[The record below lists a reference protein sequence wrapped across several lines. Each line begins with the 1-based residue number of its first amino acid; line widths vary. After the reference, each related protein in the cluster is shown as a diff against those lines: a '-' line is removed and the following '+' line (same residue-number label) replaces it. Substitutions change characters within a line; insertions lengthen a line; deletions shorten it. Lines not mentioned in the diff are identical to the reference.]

1 MFVSEKGMNI
11 VRFLFYKNKKENQ
24 PTKNVYT
31 LKCTQLAPEYKENKE
46 IIEYEDTLEKYES
59 VTSEEYI
66 RSRKRLTD
74 RICSAALPDRLPY
87 KLCLTCRIETD
98 IFNFAKIMF
107 NEMLAA
113 GIPLVCGT

>member
-1 MFVSEKGMNI
+1 ME
-11 VRFLFYKNKKENQ
+11 
-24 PTKNVYT
+24 NVYT

-74 RICSAALPDRLPY
+74 RICSAALPIDSHTTIALSAMTKSKRGR
-87 KLCLTCRIETD
+87 CT
-98 IFNFAKIMF
+98 
-107 NEMLAA
+107 
-113 GIPLVCGT
+113 